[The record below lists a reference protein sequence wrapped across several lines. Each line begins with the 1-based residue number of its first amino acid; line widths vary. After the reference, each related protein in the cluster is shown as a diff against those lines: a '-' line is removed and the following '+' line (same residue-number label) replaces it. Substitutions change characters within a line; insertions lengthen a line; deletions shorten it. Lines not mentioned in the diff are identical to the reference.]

1 MVRREPRT
9 LTIEVIMGY
18 CISQTD
24 SSFFIPKELFGP
36 ALQSI
41 LSIMKKDPSDG
52 TGESCF
58 FSWVNTEIVLE
69 AKTLTDALKAWRWEP
84 TLDEHGDII
93 DLRFM
98 GEKSGADYFIF
109 DAIAPYVGS
118 HSYISMAGEDHYR
131 WRWFFDEGVLFE
143 QKGVITYV

>member
-1 MVRREPRT
+1 
-9 LTIEVIMGY
+9 MGY
-18 CISQTD
+18 RISQTD

-52 TGESCF
+52 TGESYF
-58 FSWVNTEIVLE
+58 FSWVNTDVVLE

-84 TLDEHGDII
+84 ILNKHGDIV

-98 GEKSGADYFIF
+98 GEKSGSDYIMF

-131 WRWFFDEGVLFE
+131 WRWFFNEGDLFE
-143 QKGVITYV
+143 QKGVITYT